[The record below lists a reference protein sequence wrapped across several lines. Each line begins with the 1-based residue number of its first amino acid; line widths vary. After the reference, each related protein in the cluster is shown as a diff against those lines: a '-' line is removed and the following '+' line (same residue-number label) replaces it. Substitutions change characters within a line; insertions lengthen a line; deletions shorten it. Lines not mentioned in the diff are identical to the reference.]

1 MENKIIIPLDLD
13 HSSAINIAKKLNPD
27 LCRLKVGSQLFTSSG
42 PKIIS
47 ELNDLKFDI
56 FLDLKF
62 YDIPNTVYESVK
74 SASDLGVWMV
84 NVHASGGAKM
94 LESAKKAIESVNSST
109 ILIAVT
115 ILTSFSKENMANL
128 GISDLDKHILNL
140 GKLAYD
146 CGLDGV
152 VCASTD
158 TQSIKKNFGKNFLA
172 VTPGIRPAWSSLD
185 DQSRVSTPA
194 EALRN
199 GSDFLVIGRPIT
211 GSKDPIKALER
222 IYKEMDE

>member
-74 SASDLGVWMV
+74 SAVDLGVWMV

-94 LESAKKAIESVNSST
+94 LESAKKAIESANSST

-158 TQSIKKNFGKNFLA
+158 TQSIKKNFGKNFLT

>member
-74 SASDLGVWMV
+74 SAVDLGVWMV

-94 LESAKKAIESVNSST
+94 LESAKKAIESANSST

-115 ILTSFSKENMANL
+115 ILTSFSKENLENL

-152 VCASTD
+152 VCAPTD

-185 DQSRVSTPA
+185 DQSRVSTPV

-211 GSKDPIKALER
+211 GSKDPVKALER

>member
-1 MENKIIIPLDLD
+1 MENKIIIPIDLD

-62 YDIPNTVYESVK
+62 YDIPNTVYQSVK
-74 SASDLGVWMV
+74 SALDLGVWMV

-94 LESAKKAIESVNSST
+94 LESAKKAIESANSST

-158 TQSIKKNFGKNFLA
+158 TQSIKKNFGKNFLT

-199 GSDFLVIGRPIT
+199 GSDFLVIGRPVT

>member
-74 SASDLGVWMV
+74 SALDLGVWMV

-94 LESAKKAIESVNSST
+94 LESAKKAIESANSST

>member
-74 SASDLGVWMV
+74 SAVDLGVWMV

-94 LESAKKAIESVNSST
+94 LESAKKAIESANSST

-115 ILTSFSKENMANL
+115 VLTSFSKENMENL

-185 DQSRVSTPA
+185 DQSRVSTPV

>member
-13 HSSAINIAKKLNPD
+13 HSSAINIAKKLNPE

-115 ILTSFSKENMANL
+115 ILTSFSEENMTNL

>member
-74 SASDLGVWMV
+74 SAVDLGVWMV

-185 DQSRVSTPA
+185 DQSRVSTPV

>member
-13 HSSAINIAKKLNPD
+13 HSSAIKIAKKLNPD

-185 DQSRVSTPA
+185 DQRRVSTPA

>member
-140 GKLAYD
+140 AKLAYD

-158 TQSIKKNFGKNFLA
+158 TQSIKKNFGENFLA

-185 DQSRVSTPA
+185 DQRRVSTPA

>member
-74 SASDLGVWMV
+74 SAVDLGVWMV

-94 LESAKKAIESVNSST
+94 LESAKKAIESANSST

>member
-74 SASDLGVWMV
+74 SAVDLGVWMV

-94 LESAKKAIESVNSST
+94 LESAKKAIESANSST

-115 ILTSFSKENMANL
+115 ILTSFSKENLENL

-185 DQSRVSTPA
+185 DQSRVSTPV

-211 GSKDPIKALER
+211 GSKDPVKALER

>member
-74 SASDLGVWMV
+74 SALDLGVWMV

-94 LESAKKAIESVNSST
+94 LESAKKAIESANSST

-158 TQSIKKNFGKNFLA
+158 TQSIKKNFGKNFLT

>member
-74 SASDLGVWMV
+74 SAVDLGVWMV

-140 GKLAYD
+140 AKLAYD

-185 DQSRVSTPA
+185 DQRRVSTPA

>member
-74 SASDLGVWMV
+74 SALDMGVWMV

-115 ILTSFSKENMANL
+115 ILTSFSKENMTNL

>member
-185 DQSRVSTPA
+185 DQSRVSTPV

-199 GSDFLVIGRPIT
+199 GSDYLVIGRPIT

>member
-140 GKLAYD
+140 AKLAYD

-158 TQSIKKNFGKNFLA
+158 VQSIKKNFGKNFLA

-185 DQSRVSTPA
+185 DQRRVSTPV

>member
-74 SASDLGVWMV
+74 SALDLGVWMV

>member
-115 ILTSFSKENMANL
+115 ILTSFSKENMTNL